1 MDPRFSR
8 AYGAL
13 AGLAL
18 GDALGMP
25 TQAMSP
31 QQIQAV
37 YGHVTAWWMGI
48 KVSPMRRV

>member
-1 MDPRFSR
+1 MDPRLSR

-31 QQIQAV
+31 QQIRTV
-37 YGHVTAWWMGI
+37 YGRVTGLVDADA
-48 KVSPMRRV
+48 SQP

>member
-31 QQIQAV
+31 QQIQTV
-37 YGHVTAWWMGI
+37 YGPGGWG
-48 KVSPMRRV
+48 